1 MRNLLSYKDI
11 AKIFEEIELR
21 LIASLKR
28 NLLRHKAEEKKYG
41 KNWSAWQAEKLRNI
55 ERFRRENLDIM
66 NEYVDIIDDETREL
80 MEEQFREG
88 EEEVEQAVSEFF
100 DEEITPIPTKHFF
113 GVNNEKMQKLITDV
127 TALEKTAE
135 TAVLR
140 MTDDIYRQTVNRVQL
155 AMAAGEMTLPVAI
168 DMATKDFL
176 NAGINCIV
184 YKDGKRVNIAD
195 YVRMA
200 LQTCATRATLQGKVK
215 RFAELGYDTV
225 LVSAYGGCSETC
237 EPYQGRVFIDD
248 VFTVW
253 SGERNGDMGKSI
265 YCGKWFPLL
274 SFAIR
279 GGLFHPNCRHTL
291 SQYIDGFTKIPEPIP
306 ADRIKQQRELEQ
318 KQRMLERKIRKLKRF
333 AEGTQNP
340 EIAKAYRKKLRETQH
355 ELKAFVD
362 EHKDLLRRDSNR
374 EKYYGEEKY
383 AANAAVRNTGARPI
397 YNPKASF
404 KVKFEDYPDKTNES
418 ISKACKQVAYM
429 GAQDHK
435 EHMYL
440 VDINNNEI
448 CYFEDGDESGVGGA
462 DFWKFISENKSRNL
476 SFIHNHI
483 SDGYFSESDM
493 RTLLSTENIK
503 SFIAVR
509 LDGIIYGT
517 QKKENVKL
525 DNFYFD
531 NLYPKEMKVLTEQ
544 VRSGKISVGER
555 VKKRETIIVDNLLKD
570 YTKGLIEFDTR

>member
-1 MRNLLSYKDI
+1 MNLLSYKDI
-11 AKIFEEIELR
+11 AKIFEKIELR

-28 NLLRHKAEEKKYG
+28 NLLRHKAEEQKYG
-41 KNWSAWQAEKLRNI
+41 KNWSAWQVEKLRNI
-55 ERFRRENLDIM
+55 ERFRRENINIM

-88 EEEVEQAVSEFF
+88 EEEAEQAVSEFS
-100 DEEITPIPTKHFF
+100 DEEITPVSSKHFF
-113 GVNNEKMQKLITDV
+113 GVNNEKMQKLMTDV
-127 TALEKTAE
+127 TTLEKTAE
-135 TAVLR
+135 TAALR

-155 AMAAGEMTLPVAI
+155 AMGTGETTLTKAI

-200 LQTCATRATLQGKVK
+200 LQTCSARATLQGKAK

-253 SGERNGDMGKSI
+253 NGERNGDMGKSN

-274 SFAIR
+274 SSAIR

-291 SQYIDGFTKIPEPIP
+291 SQYIDGFTAIPKPIP
-306 ADRIKQQRELEQ
+306 ADDIRIQRELEQ

-340 EIAKAYRKKLRETQH
+340 ITAKAYRKKLRDTQH

-362 EHKDLLRRDSNR
+362 EYKDVLRRDYSR
-374 EKYYGEEKY
+374 EKYYGEVDKKGNLAKAIDMFNDNDLKPDDVTTEQITQELSKSSIGKETLHLMSEFPERIKLTYGSDPNVRGEEKNGVIHIY
-383 AANAAVRNTGARPI
+383 VNNCRNTQWVARTI
-397 YNPKASF
+397 IHECTHYKYGIGNSQWSEC
-404 KVKFEDYPDKTNES
+404 VC
-418 ISKACKQVAYM
+418 I
-429 GAQDHK
+429 AQELKHARGRDN
-435 EHMYL
+435 L
-440 VDINNNEI
+440 T
-448 CYFEDGDESGVGGA
+448 
-462 DFWKFISENKSRNL
+462 ISEKRTIIKAVKSD
-476 SFIHNHI
+476 
-483 SDGYFSESDM
+483 SDYGRFNW
-493 RTLLSTENIK
+493 R
-503 SFIAVR
+503 R
-509 LDGIIYGT
+509 GGIIHGRR
-517 QKKENVKL
+517 K
-525 DNFYFD
+525 
-531 NLYPKEMKVLTEQ
+531 
-544 VRSGKISVGER
+544 SH
-555 VKKRETIIVDNLLKD
+555 
-570 YTKGLIEFDTR
+570 

>member
-1 MRNLLSYKDI
+1 MLSYKDI

-28 NLLRHKAEEKKYG
+28 NLLRHRAEEKKYG

-55 ERFRRENLDIM
+55 ERFRRENLNIM

-88 EEEVEQAVSEFF
+88 EEEAEQAVSEFS

-113 GVNNEKMQKLITDV
+113 GVNNEKMQKLMTDV

-135 TAVLR
+135 TAALR

-155 AMAAGEMTLPVAI
+155 AMATGEMTLPVAI

-200 LQTCATRATLQGKVK
+200 LQTCATRATLQGKAK

-253 SGERNGDMGKSI
+253 NGERNGDMGKSI

-274 SFAIR
+274 SSAIR

-306 ADRIKQQRELEQ
+306 ADEIKQQRELEQ

-374 EKYYGEEKY
+374 EKYYGESVDKDTKNDIIELTTS
-383 AANAAVRNTGARPI
+383 NGI
-397 YNPKASF
+397 
-404 KVKFEDYPDKTNES
+404 KVTKFSD
-418 ISKACKQVAYM
+418 
-429 GAQDHK
+429 
-435 EHMYL
+435 HMYGRATERK
-440 VDINNNEI
+440 VTVEDIREALMHPLRV
-448 CYFEDGDESGVGGA
+448 GDIKIDDLGRPSQRFIGEKATVNVNPETGIVA
-462 DFWKFISENKSRNL
+462 TIWKTGKS
-476 SFIHNHI
+476 
-483 SDGYFSESDM
+483 
-493 RTLLSTENIK
+493 TIK
-503 SFIAVR
+503 K
-509 LDGIIYGT
+509 Y
-517 QKKENVKL
+517 KK
-525 DNFYFD
+525 D
-531 NLYPKEMKVLTEQ
+531 
-544 VRSGKISVGER
+544 
-555 VKKRETIIVDNLLKD
+555 
-570 YTKGLIEFDTR
+570 

>member
-1 MRNLLSYKDI
+1 MLSYKDI

-28 NLLRHKAEEKKYG
+28 NLLRHKAEEQKYG

-66 NEYVDIIDDETREL
+66 NEYVDVIDNETREL
-80 MEEQFREG
+80 MEEQFHEG
-88 EEEVEQAVSEFF
+88 EEEAEQAVSEFSGK
-100 DEEITPIPTKHFF
+100 EITPVSTKHFF
-113 GVNNEKMQKLITDV
+113 GVNNEKMQKLMTDV
-127 TALEKTAE
+127 TTLEKTVE
-135 TAVLR
+135 TAALR

-200 LQTCATRATLQGKVK
+200 LQTCATRATLQGKAK

-253 SGERNGDMGKSI
+253 HGERNGDMSKSN

-274 SFAIR
+274 SSAIH

-291 SQYIDGFTKIPEPIP
+291 SQYIDGFTEIPKPIP
-306 ADRIKQQRELEQ
+306 ADDIKIQRELEQ
-318 KQRMLERKIRKLKRF
+318 KQRTLERKIRKLKRF

-340 EIAKAYRKKLRETQH
+340 ITAKAYRKKLKETQH
-355 ELKAFVD
+355 ELKVFVD
-362 EHKDLLRRDSNR
+362 EYKDVLRRDYSR
-374 EKYYGEEKY
+374 EKYYGESVDKDTKNVIIELTTSNGVKVTKFSSHMNERATERKVTVEDIREALMHPLHVADIKIDDLGRPSQRFIGEKATVNVNPETGIVATIWKTGKSTVEKY
-383 AANAAVRNTGARPI
+383 
-397 YNPKASF
+397 
-404 KVKFEDYPDKTNES
+404 
-418 ISKACKQVAYM
+418 
-429 GAQDHK
+429 
-435 EHMYL
+435 
-440 VDINNNEI
+440 
-448 CYFEDGDESGVGGA
+448 
-462 DFWKFISENKSRNL
+462 
-476 SFIHNHI
+476 
-483 SDGYFSESDM
+483 
-493 RTLLSTENIK
+493 
-503 SFIAVR
+503 
-509 LDGIIYGT
+509 
-517 QKKENVKL
+517 KK
-525 DNFYFD
+525 D
-531 NLYPKEMKVLTEQ
+531 
-544 VRSGKISVGER
+544 
-555 VKKRETIIVDNLLKD
+555 
-570 YTKGLIEFDTR
+570 